1 MIKNKAGMRNCKE
14 NSVTFLFREVG
25 SIPNGIGY
33 RTYDGFNKFMQIGSF
48 GKCASFD
55 RATCHAHPI
64 HHPIPFEKTPSP
76 QGIPHRHPTDV
87 FFFDSFAQTWVFGQ
101 SISLSRRSLRCRKT
115 FNYSLV
121 ILAVPLPATTMQQ
134 IIISRAQQLDV
145 AANYKCSPNMTA
157 VVCQNNRL

>member
-1 MIKNKAGMRNCKE
+1 MVVAYKKIEIQARKKNTATKMIKNKAGMRNCKE

-33 RTYDGFNKFMQIGSF
+33 RIYDGFNKFMQIGSF

-87 FFFDSFAQTWVFGQ
+87 FFLIHLPRHGCLVKVSLCLAERCVVAKLLIIPLSFWHCLFP
-101 SISLSRRSLRCRKT
+101 RRQCNK
-115 FNYSLV
+115 
-121 ILAVPLPATTMQQ
+121 
-134 IIISRAQQLDV
+134 
-145 AANYKCSPNMTA
+145 
-157 VVCQNNRL
+157 